1 MRKNT
6 VALVFAAAG
15 LLALPGRADSTAQ
28 LTLYTENSAPNNYLA
43 DDGKTVRGI
52 AAERVEAAFKKT
64 GITYVINLTSWS
76 RALNMAKMQPNA
88 CVFSTAKLPEREPYF
103 QWVAPVAQSD
113 WYLWGRAGSL
123 KPVSLDEIRA
133 NKVVCDLLG
142 DAPGRYLLNNGVKVV
157 SSDSHEI
164 CVRNVLRG
172 FADYWSTSLQAGTA
186 ELTRLGMKDQM
197 VPLLQFQ
204 HQDLYLACNPSVSRV
219 TVEQLRAALQP

>member
-1 MRKNT
+1 MTKNT
-6 VALVFAAAG
+6 VALFGAAAA
-15 LLALPGRADSTAQ
+15 LLALSGHADNAAQ
-28 LTLYTENSAPNNYLA
+28 LMLYTENSAPNNYLA
-43 DDGKTVRGI
+43 EDGKTLRGI
-52 AAERVEAAFKKT
+52 AAEKVETAFKKT
-64 GITYVINLTSWS
+64 GIGYAINVTSWS

-113 WYLWGRAGSL
+113 WYLWGRAGSA
-123 KPVSLDEIRA
+123 KPASLDEIRS

-164 CVRNVLRG
+164 CVRNVMRG
-172 FADYWSTSLQAGTA
+172 FADYWATSLLAGNA
-186 ELTRLGMKDQM
+186 ELARLGMKDQM
-197 VPLLQFQ
+197 VPLLEFQ

-219 TVEQLRAALQP
+219 TIEQLRAALQP